1 MDLFEKAMK
10 EYKQNN
16 PTPSKKEEK
25 ICYANNFYDAMKTYI
40 HNKKPKEI
48 CLHARTMKSKGWET
62 CLDCRLRLS
71 RVFYDD
77 PYSNVAEYITKPK
90 EDSFPKIRET
100 MIEAINSVT
109 REKSWIMTET
119 LNLVTREKSWIKSSR
134 YSWGEPLK
142 NGLPLELMDHW
153 NELCLKCMD
162 LEKKVKCHRRSL
174 CAAVLWKKVKS
185 SYPEMMTLTEFS
197 KKVDVTMPTIIKM
210 FKKI

>member
-25 ICYANNFYDAMKTYI
+25 ICYANNFYYAMKAYVHRKTP
-40 HNKKPKEI
+40 KKI
-48 CLHARTMKSKGWET
+48 CKHTRTIRSKGWET
-62 CLDCRLRLS
+62 CLDCWLCLS

-109 REKSWIMTET
+109 RKKLWLSY
-119 LNLVTREKSWIKSSR
+119 SR
-134 YSWGEPLK
+134 YGWDEPLE

-197 KKVDVTMPTIIKM
+197 KKVDVSMPTIIKM

>member
-16 PTPSKKEEK
+16 PTTSKKEEK
-25 ICYANNFYDAMKTYI
+25 ICYANNFYYAMKAYVYRKTP
-40 HNKKPKEI
+40 KKI
-48 CLHARTMKSKGWET
+48 CKHTRTIRSKGWET
-62 CLDCRLRLS
+62 CLDCCLCLS

-77 PYSNVAEYITKPK
+77 PYFNVAEYITKPK
-90 EDSFPKIRET
+90 ENSFPKIRET

-109 REKSWIMTET
+109 RKKLWLSY
-119 LNLVTREKSWIKSSR
+119 SR
-134 YSWGEPLK
+134 YGWDEPLE

-197 KKVDVTMPTIIKM
+197 KKVDVSMPTIIKM

>member
-25 ICYANNFYDAMKTYI
+25 ICYANNFYDAMKAYVYRKTP
-40 HNKKPKEI
+40 KKI
-48 CLHARTMKSKGWET
+48 CKHTRTIRSEGWET
-62 CLDCRLRLS
+62 CLDCWLCLS

-100 MIEAINSVT
+100 MIEVINSVT
-109 REKSWIMTET
+109 RKKLWLSY
-119 LNLVTREKSWIKSSR
+119 SR
-134 YSWGEPLK
+134 YGWDEPLE

-162 LEKKVKCHRRSL
+162 LEKKVKCHRHSL

-197 KKVDVTMPTIIKM
+197 KKVDVSIPTIIKM
-210 FKKI
+210 LKKI

>member
-1 MDLFEKAMK
+1 MDLFKKAMT
-10 EYKQNN
+10 EYKQKN
-16 PTPSKKEEK
+16 PTPIKKEEK
-25 ICYANNFYDAMKTYI
+25 ISCANNFYDAMKAYI

-48 CLHARTMKSKGWET
+48 CLHARTTINEGWET
-62 CLDCRLRLS
+62 CLDCCLCLR

-77 PYSNVAEYITKPK
+77 PYSNVAGYITKPK
-90 EDSFPKIRET
+90 EDSLPKIRET
-100 MIEAINSVT
+100 MTEAINSVT
-109 REKSWIMTET
+109 REKSWIMIET

-134 YSWGEPLK
+134 YGWGEPLK

-185 SYPEMMTLTEFS
+185 LYPDMMTLTEFS
-197 KKVDVTMPTIIKM
+197 KKVDVSMPTIIKM
-210 FKKI
+210 IKKI

>member
-25 ICYANNFYDAMKTYI
+25 ICYANNFYDAMKAYVYRKTP
-40 HNKKPKEI
+40 KKI
-48 CLHARTMKSKGWET
+48 CKHTRTMRSKGWET
-62 CLDCRLRLS
+62 CLDCWLCIS

-90 EDSFPKIRET
+90 EDSFPKIREI

-109 REKSWIMTET
+109 RKKLWLSY
-119 LNLVTREKSWIKSSR
+119 SR
-134 YSWGEPLK
+134 YGWDEPLE

-162 LEKKVKCHRRSL
+162 LEKKVKCHRRGL

-197 KKVDVTMPTIIKM
+197 KKVNVSMPTIIKM

>member
-25 ICYANNFYDAMKTYI
+25 ICYANNFYDAMKAYVYRKTP
-40 HNKKPKEI
+40 KKI
-48 CLHARTMKSKGWET
+48 CKHTRTMRSKGWET
-62 CLDCRLRLS
+62 CLDCWLCLS

-109 REKSWIMTET
+109 RKKLWLSY
-119 LNLVTREKSWIKSSR
+119 SR
-134 YSWGEPLK
+134 YGWDEPLE

-174 CAAVLWKKVKS
+174 LCAAVLWKKVKS

-197 KKVDVTMPTIIKM
+197 KKVNVSMPTIIKM
-210 FKKI
+210 FKKLNDRF

>member
-25 ICYANNFYDAMKTYI
+25 ICYANNFYDAMKAYVYRKTS
-40 HNKKPKEI
+40 KKI
-48 CLHARTMKSKGWET
+48 CKHTRTIRSKGWET
-62 CLDCRLRLS
+62 CLDCWLCLS

-109 REKSWIMTET
+109 RKKLWLSY
-119 LNLVTREKSWIKSSR
+119 SR
-134 YSWGEPLK
+134 YGWDEPLE

-153 NELCLKCMD
+153 NELCLKCM
-162 LEKKVKCHRRSL
+162 ENSREES
-174 CAAVLWKKVKS
+174 
-185 SYPEMMTLTEFS
+185 EMSQT
-197 KKVDVTMPTIIKM
+197 
-210 FKKI
+210 

>member
-10 EYKQNN
+10 EYNQNN
-16 PTPSKKEEK
+16 PVPRKNEEK
-25 ICYANNFYDAMKTYI
+25 ICYANNFYDAMKAYI

-71 RVFYDD
+71 RIFYDN
-77 PYSNVAEYITKPK
+77 PYSNVAGYITKPK

-109 REKSWIMTET
+109 RKKLWLSY
-119 LNLVTREKSWIKSSR
+119 SR
-134 YSWGEPLK
+134 YGWDEPLE

-197 KKVDVTMPTIIKM
+197 KKVDVSMPTIIKT